1 MKHITITLTPRD
13 LFLATMSAA
22 LTGAALM
29 LFAWPQLVRYCA

>member
-1 MKHITITLTPRD
+1 MKHITITLAPRD

-29 LFAWPQLVRYCA
+29 LFAWPQLTQCV